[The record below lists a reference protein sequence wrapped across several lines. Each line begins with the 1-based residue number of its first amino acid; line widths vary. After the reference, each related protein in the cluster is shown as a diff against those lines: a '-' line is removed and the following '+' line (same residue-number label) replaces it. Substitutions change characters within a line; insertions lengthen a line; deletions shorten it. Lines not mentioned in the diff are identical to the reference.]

1 MTIMLILVLFA
12 VLALLYLV
20 RLAKGR
26 GLALKKPEGLASRI
40 RPVDI
45 EAFRNLIDPMEEEF
59 LRSNLPPAA
68 FKRLQRER
76 LRAAIEYISGAAS
89 NAAVLIRM
97 GEAARLSPE
106 TAIAEAG
113 TRLVESGIRLRLYAV
128 QAIARLYLGIA
139 FPGVRISTVG
149 LAENY
154 ERMTGLVFLLNRLQV
169 SNRTTTV
176 AS

>member
-1 MTIMLILVLFA
+1 MIIMLILVLLSA
-12 VLALLYLV
+12 LALAYLV

-26 GLALKKPEGLASRI
+26 ALEFKKPEGRANRVH
-40 RPVDI
+40 PVDI
-45 EAFRNLIDPMEEEF
+45 EAFRNLIDPTEEQF
-59 LRSNLPPAA
+59 LRANLSRAD
-68 FKRLQRER
+68 FKRVQRER
-76 LRAAIEYISGAAS
+76 LRVAIEYISGAAS

-106 TAIAEAG
+106 SAIAEAG
-113 TRLVESGIRLRLYAV
+113 AKLVESGIRLRLYAV

-139 FPGVRISTVG
+139 FPGARISTVG

-169 SNRTTTV
+169 SNRTTPV